1 MNRVSKGVVRVT
13 VIVVVLGL
21 LVSSLSCNKSSQST
35 IPDNTSLYITGH
47 DWVQMTSSQKRAWI
61 NTALDAID
69 IRGELG
75 EGEIE
80 ATDYYVSELGMVYSD
95 QNALNKQVAW
105 SLRELTSHATS
116 ATLTPMP
123 IPISSVTD
131 AIARVE
137 PAVVRLVTEESYGSG
152 MIIDEAGYVLTNSHV
167 VKDANSVIIMLSDG
181 RQFEGMVIGR
191 DNIRDLAVVKIEGGN
206 LPIVPLGD
214 SNELELGQELIAIG
228 YPLGLKGSVTV
239 SKGIFS
245 AFRTNVVATYI
256 QTDAAINP
264 GSSGGALINLNGE
277 VIGVNTLKL
286 VGVAFEGMSYA
297 ITIDSAKP
305 IIPSLIASDEQT
317 SGLP

>member
-228 YPLGLKGSVTV
+228 YPLGLKGSATV